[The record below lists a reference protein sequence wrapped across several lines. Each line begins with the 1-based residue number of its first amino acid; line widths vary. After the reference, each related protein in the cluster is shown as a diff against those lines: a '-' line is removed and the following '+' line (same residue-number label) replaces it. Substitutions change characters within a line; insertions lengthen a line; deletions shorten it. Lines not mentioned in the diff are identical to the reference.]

1 MARALSFGKLLTILS
16 DTFGQLPDSRT
27 GNNGRYTICDAA
39 LGAFGVFFTQ
49 SRSFLAYQRDMQQ
62 RKGRNNAR
70 SLFGIEQIPSD
81 PQIRNLLDPIAPVHL
96 RAPFWTI
103 LALLEQ
109 EGRLA
114 SDYQFAGGWLC
125 SLDGTQYFSSTK
137 IHCPDCTVAV
147 RAETTWYS
155 HTVLIPALVMPGKA
169 EVIVLE
175 PEFIT
180 PQDGAEKQDCER
192 NAAKRWI
199 MRNAAQ
205 FTGRRVTILA
215 DDLYCNQPF
224 CELLLAQGLD
234 FILTCKPTSHT
245 TLYEEV
251 ELLAKAGGV
260 AQIEDRRWTGKGYER
275 WTYCYVQHVPL
286 RADPKALMVNW
297 CELTVVNE
305 TTGEALYH
313 NAFATNHDL
322 KEGTVK
328 TIVTAGRTRWKIEN
342 ETNNVLKNRGYHL
355 EHNFGHGQQHLASVL
370 LMLILLAFL
379 FHTVL
384 QLYDQTYQRV
394 RAALA
399 TRKTF
404 FDDIRALTRYWFF
417 ESWEHL
423 LDFMFTQL
431 ELVPP

>member
-1 MARALSFGKLLTILS
+1 MALSFGKLLTVVS
-16 DTFGQLPDSRT
+16 DTFGQLPDHRT
-27 GNNGRYTICDAA
+27 GHNGQFTLCDAA

-49 SRSFLAYQRDMQQ
+49 SPSFLAYQRDMQL
-62 RKGRNNAR
+62 RKGHNNAG
-70 SLFGIEQIPSD
+70 SLFGIERIPSD
-81 PQIRNLLDPIAPVHL
+81 PQIRNLLDPIVPAEL

-109 EGRLA
+109 EGRLL
-114 SDYQFAGGWLC
+114 SDYQFAGSWLC
-125 SLDGTQYFSSTK
+125 SLDGTQYFNSTK

-147 RAETTWYS
+147 RAEGIWYS
-155 HTVLIPALVMPGKA
+155 HSVLIPALVMPGKA

-192 NAAKRWI
+192 KAAQRWI

-205 FTGRRVTILA
+205 FSGHRVTILA

-234 FILTCKPTSHT
+234 FILTCKQDSHPA
-245 TLYEEV
+245 LYEEV
-251 ELLAKAGGV
+251 GLLAKMGSV
-260 AQIEDRRWTGKGYER
+260 AQVEDRRWTGKGHER
-275 WTYCYVQHVPL
+275 WTYHYVQHVPL
-286 RADPKALMVNW
+286 RGDPKALSVNW
-297 CELTVVNE
+297 CELTVVSE
-305 TTGEALYH
+305 TTGETLYH
-313 NAFATNHDL
+313 NAFATNHNL
-322 KEGTVK
+322 NEATVRN
-328 TIVTAGRTRWKIEN
+328 TVTAGRTRWKIEN
-342 ETNNVLKNRGYHL
+342 EANNVLKNRGYHL

-384 QLYDQTYQRV
+384 QLCDQTYQCV
-394 RAALA
+394 RAKLA

-404 FDDIRALTRYWFF
+404 FDDIRALTRYLFF
-417 ESWEHL
+417 QSWEHL

-431 ELVPP
+431 ELAPP